1 MFNRLKEIRRQ
12 GHQPTIN
19 IGYRSNQMNKEKQNN
34 NLSTIKNSTAEFLI
48 FSKQSGGD
56 NVEVRVQD
64 GTVWL
69 TQKMIGKL
77 FDTTPEN
84 ILTHLKNIFA
94 SNELDENSVAK
105 KYLATATDGK
115 NYNTLHYNLDAIIA
129 VGYRV
134 SSKKATEFR
143 KWATNVLRD
152 FALHGYVLDKKRME
166 NGTFFDDDYFER
178 LLEEV
183 REIRLSERRFW
194 QKITDIYS
202 TAFDYNPS
210 SQTTKDFFA
219 KVQNKVHFAVH
230 NQTAPELIY
239 NRVNAEKENMGL
251 TTWDKASN
259 GKIVKNDVTVAK
271 NYLTK
276 EELDN
281 LAQIVSGYLDIA
293 EQRAKSKIPMDM
305 EGWAKHLDIV
315 ILASGKDLLQNAGK
329 ITREL
334 ANKKAYSEFEKY
346 RPIQDKLFVSDY
358 DKYMEELIKINNK
371 NK

>member
-1 MFNRLKEIRRQ
+1 ME
-12 GHQPTIN
+12 
-19 IGYRSNQMNKEKQNN
+19 SKEKQNN
-34 NLSTIKNSTAEFLI
+34 KQPVIKNSTAEFLI

-64 GTVWL
+64 GTIWL
-69 TQKMIGKL
+69 TQKTMGQL

-84 ILTHLKNIFA
+84 ILMHLKNIFA
-94 SNELDENSVAK
+94 SNELEEVSVTK

-115 NYNTLHYNLDAIIA
+115 NYNTLHYKLDAIIA

-134 SSKKATEFR
+134 NSTRATEFR
-143 KWATNVLRD
+143 KWTTSILRD
-152 FALHGYVLDKKRME
+152 FTLHGYVLDKKRME

-178 LLEEV
+178 LLEEI

-202 TAFDYNPS
+202 TAFDYNPD
-210 SQTTKDFFA
+210 SQITKDFYA

-230 NQTAPELIY
+230 NQTAPELIF
-239 NRVNAEKENMGL
+239 NRANSNKENMGL
-251 TTWDKASN
+251 TTWNKAPK
-259 GKIVKNDVTVAK
+259 GKIVKSDVIIGK

-276 EELDN
+276 EELNN

-315 ILASGKDLLQNAGK
+315 IQASGKDLLENAGK
-329 ITREL
+329 ITEEM
-334 ANKKAYSEFEKY
+334 ATEKALSEFEKY
-346 RPIQDKLFVSDY
+346 RPIQDKLFESDF
-358 DKYMEELIKINNK
+358 DKYMEKLNVRNDKK
-371 NK
+371 NKKK

>member
-1 MFNRLKEIRRQ
+1 MKKE
-12 GHQPTIN
+12 
-19 IGYRSNQMNKEKQNN
+19 SN
-34 NLSTIKNSTAEFLI
+34 NLPTIKNSTAEFLI

-56 NVEVRVQD
+56 NIEVRVQD

-69 TQKMIGKL
+69 TQKLIGKL
-77 FDTTPEN
+77 FDKTPEN

-94 SNELDENSVAK
+94 SNELDENSVTK
-105 KYLATATDGK
+105 KYLVTATDGK
-115 NYNTLHYNLDAIIA
+115 NYNTLHYNLDTIIA

-134 SSKKATEFR
+134 NSNKATDFR
-143 KWATNVLRD
+143 KWATRVLSD
-152 FALHGYVLDKKRME
+152 FTLHGYVLDKKRME
-166 NGTFFDDDYFER
+166 NGTFFDEDYFER

-194 QKITDIYS
+194 QKITDIYA
-202 TAFDYNPS
+202 TAFNYDAG

-230 NQTAPELIY
+230 HQTASEVIY
-239 NRVNAEKENMGL
+239 DRANAGKENMGL
-251 TTWDKASN
+251 TAWDKAPN
-259 GKIVKNDVTVAK
+259 GKIVKTDVTIAK

-276 EELDN
+276 DELDN

-305 EGWAKHLDIV
+305 ESWAKHLDIV
-315 ILASGKDLLQNAGK
+315 ISASGKDLLENAGK

-334 ANKKAYSEFEKY
+334 ANEKAYGEFEKY
-346 RPIQDKLFVSDY
+346 RPIQDKTFASDY
-358 DKYMEELIKINNK
+358 DKYIEEIVKIDK
-371 NK
+371 NKK